1 MLRHSGLTHMPRFQ
15 PLASTSIAYASVVV
29 HPGWVLDAF
38 NKVDED
44 GRGLGGFM
52 AIKLS
57 DEAMERMS
65 LVFGEE
71 QIGQD
76 YGFHLFEN

>member
-1 MLRHSGLTHMPRFQ
+1 MPRFQ
-15 PLASTSIAYASVVV
+15 PLASTSIVYAIAVV
-29 HPGWVLDAF
+29 HPGGVLDAF
-38 NKVDED
+38 NEVDED

-52 AIKLS
+52 AIKLL

-76 YGFHLFEN
+76 YGFHLFKN

>member
-1 MLRHSGLTHMPRFQ
+1 MVRHPGLTHMPRFQ
-15 PLASTSIAYASVVV
+15 PLASTSIAYASAVV
-29 HPGWVLDAF
+29 HPRGVFDAF
-38 NKVDED
+38 NEVRED

-52 AIKLS
+52 AIKLL
-57 DEAMERMS
+57 DEAMERMN

-76 YGFHLFEN
+76 YSFHLFEN